1 MRKFCLLALAIA
13 TIGLSLTSCKKDKPA
28 ADMADLVVYGT
39 VYTVDDAAPQAN
51 AFAVKDGKF
60 VYVGGEN
67 GAKAYVGAKTT
78 VVDHRGKGMVTPA
91 FTDGHSHYMMSYGM
105 TAMGSLQFE
114 FTTTPYELLEQAAA
128 AYEQAKKQGKPAVYG
143 FGWTYQLFEFL
154 GMPTLEELDEVC
166 PDLPLYFADGEGH
179 KGLANSACM
188 KAAGIMDKDGK
199 LVITEI
205 KGGEICVDEFG
216 NPTGLLKEQAGTFCR
231 LRGIDFLTLMGSA
244 EATKTVTLTRDA
256 LHSKGYVSY
265 IEGWA
270 NYYGNLRFYE
280 AAKALDIKNELNLCL
295 GLAYEVES
303 STVGKARKDEFDKA
317 YATDKDFTTRHIN
330 PHYIKMFVDGTVE
343 THTGYVR
350 EPYVDE
356 EGGVSEPNW
365 TPEEFASITADVNA
379 HDYTMHVHAMGDEAV
394 HLAVTAFA
402 GNGKKEKRNTLVHVR
417 NVLAE
422 DYPVMAANNIV
433 ATSGVLWHIAGDG
446 VKDVLRET
454 LPETYVNQFY
464 HIKSYF
470 DNGVVMSAHSDF
482 PALSGSSELPLHM
495 MEICVT
501 GILPT
506 SKSEPLWPEE
516 LVTREQAL
524 KALTLNGA
532 YQMHNEKERGSIQV
546 GKYADFVLIDKDVM
560 NEKTCPAKD
569 IHTGNVTATYFEGQK
584 VFGAGK

>member
-1 MRKFCLLALAIA
+1 MRKIFSFIVAIA
-13 TIGLSLTSCKKDKPA
+13 VMGLNIMSCKKNDPIS
-28 ADMADLVVYGT
+28 DEADLVVYGT
-39 VYTVDDAAPQAN
+39 VYTVDDSSPEAK

-60 VYVGGEN
+60 VYVGGED
-67 GAKAYVGAKTT
+67 GAKSYVGAKTT

-114 FTTTPYELLEQAAA
+114 FTTTPLELLQLAAD
-128 AYEQAKKQGKPAVYG
+128 AYQQAKKQGKPAVYG

-154 GMPTLEELDEVC
+154 GMPTLAELDEVC

-179 KGLANSACM
+179 KGLANTACM
-188 KAAGIMDKDGK
+188 KAAGIMDENGK
-199 LVITEI
+199 LIITEI
-205 KGGEICVDEFG
+205 KGGEIVVDELG

-231 LRGIDFLTLMGSA
+231 LNGIDFLTLMGAA
-244 EATKTVTLTRDA
+244 EATQTVVLTRDA

-270 NYYGNLRFYE
+270 NYYGNPRFYE
-280 AAKALDIKNELNLCL
+280 AAKALDVDGKLNLCL

-303 STVGKARKDEFDKA
+303 SLSVTDREKEFKKAF
-317 YATDKDFTTRHIN
+317 ATSSFATRHIN
-330 PHYIKMFVDGTVE
+330 PNYIKLFVDGTVE

-350 EPYVDE
+350 EPYIDE

-365 TPEEFASITADVNA
+365 TPEEFAAITADVNA

-422 DYPVMAANNIV
+422 DYQVMAANNIV
-433 ATSGVLWHIAGDG
+433 ATSGVLWHIAADG

-454 LPETYVNQFY
+454 LPETYVNEFY
-464 HIKSYF
+464 PIKSYF
-470 DNGVVMSAHSDF
+470 DNGVMMSSHSDF
-482 PALSGSSELPLHM
+482 PALSGSSELPLHI

-501 GILPT
+501 GILPE
-506 SKSEPLWPEE
+506 SGYEPLWPEE
-516 LVTREQAL
+516 LVTRQQAL
-524 KALTLNGA
+524 KSLTLNGA

-560 NEKTCPAKD
+560 NEKTCPASD
-569 IHTGNVTATYFEGQK
+569 IHKANVIGTYFEGQK
-584 VFGAGK
+584 VFGK